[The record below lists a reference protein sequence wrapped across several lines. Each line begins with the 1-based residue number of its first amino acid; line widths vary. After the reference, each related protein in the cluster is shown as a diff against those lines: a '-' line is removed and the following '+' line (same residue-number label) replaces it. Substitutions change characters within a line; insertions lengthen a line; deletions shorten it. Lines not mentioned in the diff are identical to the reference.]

1 MAWLSQYRVQAR
13 YNQWF
18 NQKLYAASGTL
29 TDEERKTDR
38 GAFFKSVHRT
48 LNHLVLTD
56 SIWLLRF
63 TQDDGF
69 FPRDAR
75 GRIIPLTGLAQ
86 ELYPDFEELSRH
98 RVQLDGKLVEYA
110 RALTEEKLLAEV
122 AYRTSTGDD
131 HKHPLWIALTHFFN
145 HQTHHRGQVTTL
157 LNQFGV
163 DPGVTDMIA
172 LARSEPIP
180 E

>member
-1 MAWLSQYRVQAR
+1 MSWLSQYRAQAR

-18 NQKLYAASGTL
+18 NQKLYAASATL
-29 TDEERKTDR
+29 TDEERKADR
-38 GAFFKSVHRT
+38 GAFFKSIHRT

-63 TQDDGF
+63 TQNDAF

-86 ELYPDFEELSRH
+86 ELYGDFDELSRQ
-98 RVQLDGKLVEYA
+98 RVRLDAELIGFAHGLS
-110 RALTEEKLLAEV
+110 EETLLAEFS
-122 AYRTSTGDD
+122 YRTSTGDN
-131 HKHPLWIALTHFFN
+131 HSHALWVALTHFFN

-157 LNQFGV
+157 LAQFGI

-172 LARSEPIP
+172 LTRSEPIP
-180 E
+180 